1 MSHTQANTWFGVI
14 TEPGRPRA
22 LTAAIGLLVSCA
34 TVASVLFPALGSWIF
49 ISTGLVAAFWYTHMM
64 RRWQE
69 RR

>member
-14 TEPGRPRA
+14 TEPGRSRV
-22 LTAAIGLLVSCA
+22 LTVSMGLLIICT

-49 ISTGLVAAFWYTHMM
+49 ISTGLVAAWWYTHMM
-64 RRWQE
+64 RRWRE